1 MNELVVVRNDV
12 LVTDSRT
19 VAEYF
24 GKKHKNV
31 IRDVENIIDDL
42 KAIDVEETAPLCD
55 GLKNEPVKEMFF
67 VDTYIDAKGESRK
80 MYWLTEDGFT
90 LLAMGFTGVKA
101 LKVKLAFIAEFNR
114 MRNALRDRHALIPN
128 VADAVDNVARTSK
141 SLQELFD
148 VQKGVAIAKAIDLVE
163 RNAHVD
169 LEPVKALIPP
179 AEHNVGL
186 LNPTQLGKLIN
197 NVSAVAVNKI
207 LCRLGLQEK
216 IDGKYVLTDKGKC
229 FGEMIPYTN
238 KNNGHT
244 DYRPMWSPTVV
255 GAFDGD

>member
-114 MRNALRDRHALIPN
+114 MRNALRDLRNTKDKAEATAMLI
-128 VADAVDNVARTSK
+128 TSRVRLNHCK
-141 SLQELFD
+141 NCSMCKRGSLSLKQSTSLNEMPTSISSPLKRSSRRQNTMSVCSILLSSVSSSIMSLQSRSIKSSAASDCKKRLMASMYLPIR
-148 VQKGVAIAKAIDLVE
+148 GS
-163 RNAHVD
+163 
-169 LEPVKALIPP
+169 
-179 AEHNVGL
+179 
-186 LNPTQLGKLIN
+186 
-197 NVSAVAVNKI
+197 VSAK
-207 LCRLGLQEK
+207 
-216 IDGKYVLTDKGKC
+216 
-229 FGEMIPYTN
+229 
-238 KNNGHT
+238 
-244 DYRPMWSPTVV
+244 
-255 GAFDGD
+255 

>member
-90 LLAMGFTGVKA
+90 LLAMGFTGVS
-101 LKVKLAFIAEFNR
+101 AEG
-114 MRNALRDRHALIPN
+114 I
-128 VADAVDNVARTSK
+128 
-141 SLQELFD
+141 
-148 VQKGVAIAKAIDLVE
+148 
-163 RNAHVD
+163 
-169 LEPVKALIPP
+169 
-179 AEHNVGL
+179 
-186 LNPTQLGKLIN
+186 
-197 NVSAVAVNKI
+197 VND
-207 LCRLGLQEK
+207 LGLQ
-216 IDGKYVLTDKGKC
+216 LTPRTAI
-229 FGEMIPYTN
+229 IPDPPRHIYAVGDCA
-238 KNNGHT
+238 NGASLVVRAMA
-244 DYRPMWSPTVV
+244 DAKRVV
-255 GAFDGD
+255 GKIK